1 MDKKKILIVD
11 DDQDLLRALKVVLEA
26 HDYATVFATHGALSI
41 DTAMR
46 ETPDLILLDLGLPD
60 GIGLTVMERL
70 QQIEGLAS
78 IPVIVI
84 TCRPEHLYKDAS
96 LVAGAKEYLQK
107 PIDNAELLSA
117 IRRVLADPMPLE
129 RKDSTRPDELSE
141 KRPQREETVWTRK
154 RS

>member
-1 MDKKKILIVD
+1 MDKKKILVVD

-26 HDYATVFATHGALSI
+26 HNYDTAFATHGGLSI
-41 DTAMR
+41 DMAMR
-46 ETPDLILLDLGLPD
+46 ETPDVILLDLGLPD

-70 QQIEGLAS
+70 QEIDSLAR

-84 TCRPEHLYKDAS
+84 TCRPQHVYKDVA

-117 IRRVLADPMPLE
+117 IRRILADPALIE
-129 RKDSTRPDELSE
+129 RKNRSRPD
-141 KRPQREETVWTRK
+141 
-154 RS
+154 